1 MEDLTTAISMFGY
14 TVVFGIIGLVLY
26 SAFKNNSKNRRKG
39 DK

>member
-1 MEDLTTAISMFGY
+1 MELVEAISMFGY
-14 TVVFGIIGLVLY
+14 TVMLGIIGIILY

>member
-14 TVVFGIIGLVLY
+14 TVVFGVIGLVLY
-26 SAFKNNSKNRRKG
+26 SVFKDNRRNRRKG